1 MYLSAKIKRFSVDD
15 RGNFDAELTLGQSFG
30 YTHRRSFIKWVRVK
44 LECYMFWVLIPLS
57 SPGTV

>member
-30 YTHRRSFIKWVRVK
+30 LYHIGGHLLNGSGLNLNVICFG
-44 LECYMFWVLIPLS
+44 F
-57 SPGTV
+57 